1 MTEINIHAHI
11 PTHEKK
17 SVKKKTNIKTEL
29 LLECRLKFFFH
40 MCKTYTCIYIL
51 IVVGHG
57 MNKIV
62 SSLSLFLSRPA
73 EGSLWSSV
81 VRIVCFVM
89 HNELVLHE
97 IEAVGPGLERMANHV
112 FHWGKTKTREKW
124 LIMVW

>member
-1 MTEINIHAHI
+1 MTRNQSKKNKYKNGTFVGMSFEIF
-11 PTHEKK
+11 
-17 SVKKKTNIKTEL
+17 V
-29 LLECRLKFFFH
+29 H

-57 MNKIV
+57 MNKII

-73 EGSLWSSV
+73 EGSLRSSV

-112 FHWGKTKTREKW
+112 FH
-124 LIMVW
+124 